1 MLQNSKNHDSVAQ
14 IRSANH
20 IDLVVGTD
28 RAHRH
33 SPAMRRFLG
42 KRPVYPTLFVRG
54 GLDVKRS
61 EIGGCS
67 TLERSSSGTAP
78 RPHAALLMAAWDP
91 ASVGWCRLGMCQ
103 SLSS

>member
-20 IDLVVGTD
+20 IDLVAGTD

-42 KRPVYPTLFVRG
+42 KRPVYPTLLMRG
-54 GLDVKRS
+54 GLVVKRS
-61 EIGGCS
+61 ETGGCS
-67 TLERSSSGTAP
+67 TLERPSSGTAP
-78 RPHAALLMAAWDP
+78 RLHATLLPAAWGP
-91 ASVGWCRLGMCQ
+91 AAVGWCRLGMCQ